1 MYIYNLFG
9 TQSKKYTQY
18 EIETNKIFQF
28 VCHIDHGQLIYVQLS
43 HNNTQLRKERQW
55 LKLYSNGYKDAF
67 PLNVLYLHVMQW
79 GGGKTNPTP
88 LNVPRHIT
96 AVIEII
102 QHFYSSVTA

>member
-43 HNNTQLRKERQW
+43 HNNTQLMKERQ
-55 LKLYSNGYKDAF
+55 
-67 PLNVLYLHVMQW
+67 
-79 GGGKTNPTP
+79 
-88 LNVPRHIT
+88 
-96 AVIEII
+96 
-102 QHFYSSVTA
+102 